1 MTCYKP
7 YKDVNKTYLT
17 TILINVRHINQY
29 YLHHI
34 FEHFT
39 ATLKTLSCYHL
50 EQMVESRKGRAD
62 NLLLDDLYG

>member
-39 ATLKTLSCYHL
+39 ATLKNPILLSF
-50 EQMVESRKGRAD
+50 GA
-62 NLLLDDLYG
+62 NG